1 MSPNPL
7 PDRAALE
14 AKAGGGGLTVVA
26 LGKDARTSAIAVA
39 CAASPLVGRL
49 VGVAELD
56 IPTLHDVCD
65 EVVVVDS
72 LRAVDQVVPT
82 IEKFGADLVVV
93 GPEDPLDAG
102 LVDRLEERGI
112 PGFGPRR
119 ALARVE
125 TSKEWARELIE
136 KAGIGANPRFRSF
149 SSSDGLHDYLGE
161 LGQFVVKPD
170 GLTGGKGVCVF
181 GEHLQTLDEALE
193 YAVECIDSHGRVV
206 IEEKLEGEEFS
217 LQTITD
223 GSTAVHCPA
232 VQDHKRAYEGDTGPN
247 TGGMGSYSDADHSL
261 PFLAPEDLARARA
274 INEQVIGA
282 LERETGAPYRGVL
295 YGGFMATADGVRVIE
310 YNARFGDPEAM
321 NVLPLMTAD
330 FVEVCIG
337 VVTGTLDQVDVG
349 FRPLA
354 TVCKYLVPEGYPK
367 QKGYG
372 DPVPFD
378 RALVEQ
384 DDDVRCYWAA
394 ARLQDSE
401 ILLTDSRTVAFV
413 GIGPTLA
420 EAEQRAE
427 RGTASVGGPV
437 RHRRDIGTSEL
448 IERRIVHM
456 RDLRGAG

>member
-1 MSPNPL
+1 MSPSTL

-14 AKAGGGGLTVVA
+14 AKGRSGGLTVVA
-26 LGKDARTSAIAVA
+26 LGNDARTSAIATA

-72 LRAVDQVVPT
+72 LGAVDHVVPL
-82 IEKFGADLVVV
+82 IEGFGADLVIV
-93 GPEDPLDAG
+93 GPEAPLGAG

-119 ALARVE
+119 ELARIE
-125 TSKEWARELIE
+125 TSKRWARDLIE
-136 KAGIGANPRFRSF
+136 RAGIGANPRFRSF
-149 SSSDGLHDYLGE
+149 ESSDGLLAYFEE
-161 LGQFVVKPD
+161 LGSFVVKPD
-170 GLTGGKGVCVF
+170 GLTGGKGVSVF
-181 GEHLQTLDEALE
+181 GEHLQTMSEALD

-232 VQDHKRAYEGDTGPN
+232 VQDHKRAYDGDTGPN

-261 PFLAPEDLARARA
+261 PFLDPADLARARA
-274 INEQVIGA
+274 INEQVIRA
-282 LERETGAPYRGVL
+282 VERETGAPYRGVL

-310 YNARFGDPEAM
+310 YNARFGDPESM

-330 FVEVCIG
+330 LVEVCIG

-354 TVCKYLVPEGYPK
+354 TVCKYLVPAGYPK
-367 QKGYG
+367 QKGYA

-378 RALVEQ
+378 RALVEA
-384 DDDVRCYWAA
+384 DENVRCYWAA
-394 ARLQDSE
+394 ARLEDSK
-401 ILLTDSRTVAFV
+401 IVLTDSRTVAFV

-420 EAEQRAE
+420 EAEHHAE
-427 RGTASVGGPV
+427 RGTTSVGGPV
-437 RHRRDIGTSEL
+437 RHRSDIGTPEL
-448 IERRIVHM
+448 IERRIAHM
-456 RDLRGAG
+456 RDLRGTG